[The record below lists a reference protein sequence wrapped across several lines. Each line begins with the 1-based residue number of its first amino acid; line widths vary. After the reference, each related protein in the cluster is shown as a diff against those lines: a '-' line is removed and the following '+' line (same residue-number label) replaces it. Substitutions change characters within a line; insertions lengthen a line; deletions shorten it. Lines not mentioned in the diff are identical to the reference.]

1 MKKLFIGLLIIA
13 AGAAIFLM
21 LQNKDK
27 TITGN
32 NFQKEQ
38 IIGKWKLD
46 SLWSLKD
53 SNTHFIKGLFDP
65 KLKEYHQY
73 EFKKDG
79 SIFQFA
85 DDSLTQDSSR
95 YEWTKENQLGWKE
108 YLADTSVEV
117 FNISLLD
124 KDSMKLQSK
133 DSSVLLFT
141 KVK

>member
-13 AGAAIFLM
+13 AGTAIFLM

-65 KLKEYHQY
+65 KLKKYHY

-85 DDSLTQDSSR
+85 DDSLTKDSSR
-95 YEWTKENQLGWKE
+95 YEWTKDNQLIWNENFANEKG
-108 YLADTSVEV
+108 EV
-117 FNISLLD
+117 FNISLFSS
-124 KDSMKLQSK
+124 DSMQLQSK